1 MNSPIFHEA
10 YTLQKPLV
18 FEGVGLHRGTRSVLQ
33 ILPAQRPGFWLRQT
47 HDAASQRGPAVPI
60 TVAQVTGTRRCTAV
74 AGVDTVEHVLAA
86 LYALGY
92 SAAELRL
99 TGEEFPILDGSALP
113 FAEALHQSPRQKLSF
128 SRPVLAVASPFTLN
142 DLRGVWQIHVAPWRG
157 LRLDYT
163 LDFALPGDHGLRY
176 QAQGTYRR
184 EQAETAVTDFL
195 TQVAPARTFV
205 FAHEVAALKQ
215 AGQALGGSL
224 DNAVVLDGQAQP
236 LQPLRLPHEPVQ
248 HKLLDLCGDL
258 ALLGPHIDVHAHIQV
273 VKGGHTAHVT
283 LVQHLQQLYERREN
297 A

>member
-1 MNSPIFHEA
+1 MTLPVFREA
-10 YTLQKPLV
+10 YTLQEPLS
-18 FEGVGLHRGTRSVLQ
+18 FEGVGLHRGRRSILQ
-33 ILPAQRPGFWLRQT
+33 ILPARRPGFWLRQLSDT
-47 HDAASQRGPAVPI
+47 APAQAMLMNA
-60 TVAQVTGTRRCTAV
+60 AQVTGTRRCTAV
-74 AGVDTVEHVLAA
+74 AGIETVEHVLAA
-86 LYALGY
+86 LYGLGY
-92 SAAELRL
+92 SAAELVLR
-99 TGEEFPILDGSALP
+99 GEEFPILDGSALP
-113 FAEALHQSPRQKLSF
+113 FAEALHRSPRQKLPF
-128 SRPVLAVASPFTLN
+128 SRPVLAVTLPFTLN
-142 DLRGVWQIHVAPWRG
+142 DPRGVWQIQVSPWQG

-163 LDFALPGDHGLRY
+163 LDFALPGEEGLRY
-176 QAQGTYRR
+176 QAWASYRR

-224 DNAVVLDGQAQP
+224 DNAVVLNAQAQP
-236 LQPLRLPHEPVQ
+236 LRPLRMSHEPAR

-283 LVQHLQQLYERREN
+283 LVQYLQQLDERREN